1 MLFLQIAKHT
11 AESCPMH
18 NEKVK
23 KLAEDLMNKM
33 GPLTKKYGVKVIGSW
48 AAIPEHFMVAVYD
61 APNTEA
67 MLKFSMEP
75 EVMAWMGYN
84 ITEMRPVITLEEAM
98 KLMK

>member
-33 GPLTKKYGVKVIGSW
+33 GQLTKKHGIKVIGSW
-48 AAIPEHFMVAVYD
+48 ASIPDHSMVAVYD
-61 APNTEA
+61 APTMEA
-67 MLKFSMEP
+67 MMKFSMEP

-84 ITEMRPVITLEEAM
+84 TTETKPVMTLEEAM
-98 KLMK
+98 KLIK